1 MTDVFPICGSGKR
14 SYVVL
19 MGLVQSMSALALGL
33 FSFGNPVWVMLLA
46 MGNNLGGAFMDVV
59 VDGMMVVNSR
69 KDPTSGSEELQAY
82 SWGFYGAGGV
92 VGCTVS
98 GWFLNGL
105 DAEGN
110 PDGHPYICFLV
121 MSFFGFAVAMSGFF
135 IDKSVEE
142 NQQEMVKMG
151 FCKRTSFVFSEV
163 KAGLSLKEL
172 YSVAIFRTILGCLV
186 PSFSSYLYYY

>member
-1 MTDVFPICGSGKR
+1 
-14 SYVVL
+14 
-19 MGLVQSMSALALGL
+19 MSALALGL
-33 FSFGNPVWVMLLA
+33 FPFNNAIWVMLLA

-92 VGCTVS
+92 VGCALS
-98 GWFLNGL
+98 GWFLNGKL
-105 DAEGN
+105 PDGT
-110 PDGHPYICFLV
+110 PDGHPYYCFFV
-121 MSFFGFAVAMSGFF
+121 MAFFGFAVAISGFF

-151 FCKRTSFVFSEV
+151 FLKRTAFVFGEV
-163 KAGLSLKEL
+163 KQGLSIKEL
-172 YSVAIFRTILGCLV
+172 YSTAIFRTLLGCLV
-186 PSFSSYLYYY
+186 PSFSSYLYYYQMKVTGFSQLQYSTL